1 MIYRCTK
8 TGAMV
13 SSNSQLS
20 GSWEL
25 VEPKEP
31 KEKKSTEKGADNDE
45 GETTSS

>member
-8 TGAMV
+8 TGVTV

-25 VEPKEP
+25 VEP